1 MNLTDILFGKKK
13 TVSDDVFKTIE
24 SSRIKSQNPNK
35 NYSWST
41 KYKIPNAKEFTVII
55 LEGNNQKPN
64 LEQLNGIKDILQN
77 LDKFYQKID
86 IELKP
91 HLKNSVVNKRYVFEN
106 WKSEFY
112 LEAISP
118 LDDNK
123 VEFEFCFSRVNEGK
137 GYMIITYRNGKLE
150 NIDLRA

>member
-1 MNLTDILFGKKK
+1 MNLLDILLGKKK
-13 TVSDDVFKTIE
+13 TVTDDVFKTIK

-35 NYSWST
+35 NYSWLT
-41 KYKIPNAKEFTVII
+41 EYKIPNAKEFTVII

-64 LEQLNGIKDILQN
+64 VAQLNGIKNILQN

-86 IELKP
+86 MELKP
-91 HLKNSVVNKRYVFEN
+91 HLKNMIINKRRVFEN

-123 VEFEFCFSRVNEGK
+123 VEFEFYFSRINKEK
-137 GYMIITYRNGKLE
+137 EFITITYRNGKIE
-150 NIDLRA
+150 NVHLKT